1 MSNQNNNQESD
12 QKTERLVFIPQS
24 EVENQLSQTIKQYAD
39 VEGVQIH
46 DLLLEALL
54 HLAVEKDIFVPSAV
68 SSIKRSLPKCAM
80 RDCKEPAQFEAL
92 YKLDNSIKLLCF
104 CHGNNVATNLQR
116 GTAANLWAYCKRIPE
131 ESA

>member
-1 MSNQNNNQESD
+1 MSNQNNNQNNPD
-12 QKTERLVFIPQS
+12 QKNERLVFIPQS

-54 HLAVEKDIFVPSAV
+54 HLAVEKDIFQPNSV
-68 SSIKRSLPKCAM
+68 SSIKKQKCAM
-80 RDCKEPAQFEAL
+80 RDCKEPAKYEAL
-92 YKLDNSIKLLCF
+92 YKPDNTVRLLCF
-104 CHGNNVATNLQR
+104 CHGNNIATNLQK
-116 GTAANLWAYCKRIPE
+116 GTAANLWVYCKRIAE